1 MAFQRYVGLSVTTK
15 DGESVK
21 IEDLRIDFDIE
32 RTCGKEANRAV
43 IRVYNLTKET
53 SAQVTEADGHILLR
67 AGYKDEAIGTIF
79 TGDILCGNRTHEDND
94 YVTTIEA
101 YDGRTAVMGGM
112 VSLSYAPDTDALT
125 VAQALLDAIGLAYKG
140 TDLIP
145 EREKYPHGYC
155 FIGMATDGLSELLA
169 RYGLFYTVQ
178 DETLYIYEQ
187 GKETENSELTLEEGG
202 DLLTL
207 PQPLSDKTECKD
219 INEEAPN
226 RWVFG
231 AKLNPQLVPGAS
243 VSIESS
249 TFKGELV
256 IQSAKCRG
264 SNMDGDFRVDIE
276 AEAL

>member
-145 EREKYPHGYC
+145 EGEKYPHGYC

-178 DETLYIYEQ
+178 DETLYIYE
-187 GKETENSELTLEEGG
+187 
-202 DLLTL
+202 
-207 PQPLSDKTECKD
+207 
-219 INEEAPN
+219 
-226 RWVFG
+226 
-231 AKLNPQLVPGAS
+231 
-243 VSIESS
+243 
-249 TFKGELV
+249 
-256 IQSAKCRG
+256 
-264 SNMDGDFRVDIE
+264 
-276 AEAL
+276 

>member
-21 IEDLRIDFDIE
+21 IEDLRIDFEIE
-32 RTCGKEANRAV
+32 RTCGKESNRAV
-43 IRVYNLTKET
+43 VRVYNLTKET

-67 AGYKDEAIGTIF
+67 AGYKDEATGTIF
-79 TGDILCGNRTHEDND
+79 TGDILCGSRTHEDND

-125 VAQALLDAIGLAYKG
+125 IAQALLDKIGLAYKG

-145 EREKYPHGYC
+145 DGEKYPHGYC
-155 FIGMATDGLSELLA
+155 FIGMATDGLTELLA

-187 GKETENSELTLEEGG
+187 GKETESSELTLEEGG

-219 INEEAPN
+219 INEEVPN

-231 AKLNPQLVPGAS
+231 AKLNPLLVPGAS
-243 VSIESS
+243 LSVESS

-256 IQSAKCRG
+256 IQNARCKG